1 MKLMKCS
8 DECKVKSIIFFNPK
22 DVKEISKEK
31 GIVLKR
37 KYGKFKREVFE
48 YKTKNNEN

>member
-1 MKLMKCS
+1 MKCS
-8 DECKVKSIIFFNPK
+8 DELKVKSIIFFNPK

-37 KYGKFKREVFE
+37 KYGKFKRKIFE
-48 YKTKNNEN
+48 HKTKKNEN